1 MTSVWVFK
9 RYLEFYNCLVIFTNK
24 WNWKMVCFQRQYINS
39 CHMKFKKRLFQR
51 IFALAIDTVCCRLLM
66 FVLSMCLSSCLTAP
80 AWRIY
85 FNQRVILKSLQ
96 QRKVFGQRCQFRLEW
111 KSSSLLKKKKTIL
124 GWGFLINS
132 FSRLS
137 ISVQRKFRKRK
148 KLDLKKQ
155 RKKIMSK
162 YFDQLKH
169 KRHCYA

>member
-1 MTSVWVFK
+1 MFPKTVYQQLSHEVQKTTLSKNLCFSDRYRMLYVIDVRLIDVFIKLFDCACMT
-9 RYLEFYNCLVIFTNK
+9 N
-24 WNWKMVCFQRQYINS
+24 
-39 CHMKFKKRLFQR
+39 LFQSKSYIKKFTAKESFWTKMSVPIR
-51 IFALAIDTVCCRLLM
+51 MEVIIAL
-66 FVLSMCLSSCLTAP
+66 
-80 AWRIY
+80 
-85 FNQRVILKSLQ
+85 
-96 QRKVFGQRCQFRLEW
+96 E
-111 KSSSLLKKKKTIL
+111 KKKTIL

>member
-1 MTSVWVFK
+1 MT
-9 RYLEFYNCLVIFTNK
+9 N
-24 WNWKMVCFQRQYINS
+24 
-39 CHMKFKKRLFQR
+39 LFQSKSYIKKFTAKESFWTKMSVPIR
-51 IFALAIDTVCCRLLM
+51 MEVIIAL
-66 FVLSMCLSSCLTAP
+66 
-80 AWRIY
+80 
-85 FNQRVILKSLQ
+85 
-96 QRKVFGQRCQFRLEW
+96 E
-111 KSSSLLKKKKTIL
+111 KKKTIL